1 MSSKVSNRLGKRL
14 IRRETAAAERF
25 LLSTFEEFSKGSS
38 VEYSQGEAIALI
50 VNWNETWSFQQ
61 RQLWLSSMAGM
72 DLERVGDDS
81 LGFDSQARQRH
92 KKSATTD
99 LSAICIWSGDGCY
112 LRMCGE
118 LLMAPCLKQFTNPR
132 TYEPF
137 G

>member
-1 MSSKVSNRLGKRL
+1 MSSKVSSRLGKRL
-14 IRRETAAAERF
+14 IHKESAEAATC
-25 LLSTFEEFSKGSS
+25 LLSTCEVFSKGSS
-38 VEYSQGEAIALI
+38 VEYSQGEVIALI

-61 RQLWLSSMAGM
+61 RQLQLSSMAGM
-72 DLERVGDDS
+72 DRERGVYDS

-99 LSAICIWSGDGCY
+99 LSAVCIWSGDGCY

-132 TYEPF
+132 TYEPI

>member
-1 MSSKVSNRLGKRL
+1 MSSKVSSRLGKRL
-14 IRRETAAAERF
+14 IHKESAEAATY
-25 LLSTFEEFSKGSS
+25 LSSTFEVFSNCLSA
-38 VEYSQGEAIALI
+38 EYSQGEAIALI

-61 RQLWLSSMAGM
+61 RQLRLSSMAGM
-72 DLERVGDDS
+72 DRERVGDDS

-118 LLMAPCLKQFTNPR
+118 LVMAPCLKQFTNPR